1 MALQFSGQG
10 LPTPLPMTPPTT
22 APPTVPRAPPPVSTD
37 PATAPTPA
45 PSAVSSPRGDLP
57 LHAEVNLLTP
67 CTRTEFEAALQCCD
81 TAAWIT
87 GLHSKFKGRL
97 WNIND
102 AGEAV
107 LGEL

>member
-1 MALQFSGQG
+1 MTKKELKIAKAILTVLHELEGGQIN
-10 LPTPLPMTPPTT
+10 
-22 APPTVPRAPPPVSTD
+22 
-37 PATAPTPA
+37 
-45 PSAVSSPRGDLP
+45 DLP
-57 LHAEVNLLTP
+57 LHAEVNLVTP
-67 CTRTEFEAALQCCD
+67 CTRTEFEAALTRCD

-107 LGEL
+107 LAEM